1 MASKNDKRFC
11 KWVAFHREEWYSYG
25 GESQRIIMETKQ
37 ERRNRLARERYTQN
51 ERTRERYQSKA
62 RAAISERN
70 QKRKDQTLK
79 KRKESLRTTFQ
90 GKTYDI
96 HGLILESYEHEKTML
111 MKLEGEELFWKSQEG
126 ESIYVSYLA
135 RRYRNSMTDEEK
147 KRYKEAHLV
156 RYRRRRLKKN
166 PSYFNQIKR
175 ERKGSPVI
183 QQRQRLRSNFRNL
196 FKRYRQTKI
205 DGISKMIGCSWS
217 FFALWIESKFT
228 KKMKWDNYGVCW
240 HIDHIQPLAA
250 FDVYN
255 NEHMQKAWHYTNL
268 RPLDAKENIRKNAK
282 IITHQPEL
290 MIAMC

>member
-1 MASKNDKRFC
+1 M
-11 KWVAFHREEWYSYG
+11 V
-25 GESQRIIMETKQ
+25 ETKQ
-37 ERRNRLARERYTQN
+37 ERRNRLYRERYKNN
-51 ERTRERYQSKA
+51 ESLRKRYQLKA
-62 RAAISERN
+62 RTAIPERN
-70 QKRKDQTLK
+70 QKRKDETLK
-79 KRKESLRTTFQ
+79 KRKQRWRTTFQ

-111 MKLEGEELFWKSQEG
+111 MKLESEELFWKSEQG
-126 ESIYVSYLA
+126 LSVYRSYMA
-135 RRYRNSMTDEEK
+135 KRYRATMSNEEK
-147 KRYKEAHLV
+147 EKYKAAHLV
-156 RYRRRRLKKN
+156 RYQRRMLKKN
-166 PSYFNQIKR
+166 PNYFNQIKK
-175 ERKGSPVI
+175 ERKGSPII
-183 QQRQRLRSNFRNL
+183 QQRQRLRNNFRNS

-217 FFALWIESKFT
+217 FFVSWIESKFS
-228 KKMKWDNYGVCW
+228 KKMKWENYGACW

-290 MIAMC
+290 MINIC

>member
-1 MASKNDKRFC
+1 MLASKNDKRFC

-25 GESQRIIMETKQ
+25 VESQRIIMETKQ

-51 ERTRERYQSKA
+51 EHTKKRYQSKA
-62 RAAISERN
+62 RAAIPERN

-79 KRKESLRTTFQ
+79 KRKESWRTTFQ

-111 MKLEGEELFWKSQEG
+111 MKLESEELFWKSQEG
-126 ESIYVSYLA
+126 QSTYVSYLA

-147 KRYKEAHLV
+147 KRYKEK
-156 RYRRRRLKKN
+156 RSIRDKKRRPK
-166 PSYFNQIKR
+166 QIKR
-175 ERKGSPVI
+175 AQKSNPIIIE
-183 QQRQRLRSNFRNL
+183 RQRLRSNFSQS

-205 DGISKMIGCSWS
+205 DGISKMIGCYWS
-217 FFALWIESKFT
+217 FFVSWLESKFT
-228 KKMKWDNYGVCW
+228 KKMKWENYGKYW

-268 RPLDAKENIRKNAK
+268 RPLDAKENNRKRAK

-290 MIAMC
+290 MISMC